1 VAKRERTMTEL
12 KKKLLSIMEE
22 YLLSCHDQTDETI
35 HNKRRILSDFILS
48 LPEES
53 CCINYE
59 DIVSWEKTKNVSRNT
74 LNGFLCIIRQFLKTA
89 SFYDIKCA
97 EPTIAKYESTYIPY
111 IFSDVEIAEL
121 IRAADD
127 NTSFSRCSSTKT
139 FCFPM
144 IIRLL
149 AFTGMRLREVLT
161 LRKKDYDTENGI
173 LYLMKTK
180 RRKERIV
187 PLHPSLNKQ
196 MGKYFSRIDA
206 TFPKSEYLFPQND
219 GLRHITKG
227 QAEYEFNKL
236 LNTADIRKKN
246 DSDKKFK
253 RSVCIHCLRH
263 YFAISSFRKLQD
275 EKTVNGIEH
284 LSVYLGHTGI
294 LETEVYLK
302 FSHDTDPKSLEL
314 FEEYTQDIFRGLY
327 QYE

>member
-1 VAKRERTMTEL
+1 MTEL

-22 YLLSCHDQTDETI
+22 FLLSCHDQTDDTI
-35 HNKRRILSDFILS
+35 HNKRRILTDFILS
-48 LPEES
+48 FSEES
-53 CCINYE
+53 SGISYE
-59 DIVSWEKTKNVSRNT
+59 DIVFWQQTKNVSRNT
-74 LNGFLCIIRQFLKTA
+74 LNGYLCIIRQFLKTA
-89 SFYDIKCA
+89 SFYGIKCA
-97 EPTIAKYESTYIPY
+97 EVTIAKYDSTYIPY
-111 IFSDVEIAEL
+111 IFSDAQIADL
-121 IRAADD
+121 IRVADD
-127 NTSFSRCSSTKT
+127 NTSLSRCSSTKT

-161 LRKKDYDTENGI
+161 LKKNSYDKEKGI
-173 LYLMKTK
+173 LHLTQTK

-187 PLHPSLNKQ
+187 PLHPSLNMQ
-196 MGKYFSRIDA
+196 MNKYFIRIDA
-206 TFPKSEYLFPQND
+206 AFPKSEYLFPQND

-236 LNTADIRKKN
+236 LNTAGIRKKN
-246 DSDKKFK
+246 DSDKRFK
-253 RSVCIHCLRH
+253 RSICIHCLRH

-302 FSHDTDPKSLEL
+302 FSHDTDPKSLKL
-314 FEEYTQDIFRGLY
+314 FEEYTQDIFEGLN